1 MTQVTE
7 KSTKAQ
13 ILKAYEEAMAQ
24 LKATSRKTIADEQ
37 EAKRV
42 TGVIENAEAIVGL
55 GILNPEIEKQYNDLK
70 EAIELTKKEL
80 EELFSIKAEA
90 LSLEALV
97 NAKNDE
103 KAKLDNE
110 IKATKEAEQARL
122 EEANKAYNE
131 VVHRLNKDHEE
142 KRKALEIERKRE
154 KEEYDYNLKRERK
167 KQDDAWE
174 DEKAERE
181 KELADRELA
190 VEAREDAILAQE
202 NEIVILKN
210 KVAEI
215 PALIENAV
223 EKAVDEAKAK
233 ASKSYAIEKN
243 HLNREHEWE
252 VKSLQSEISNL
263 KAQVEA
269 ERDARV
275 KAEADLKDA
284 FAQVQEIATTSVKA
298 SQVKVYETQNLAR

>member
-181 KELADRELA
+181 KELA